1 MASVSSDD
9 SPPSQSPATSRS
21 KSGSKSTNSRHVQ
34 GLLTGY
40 GHRGVHGDGTNP
52 TSVVQSE
59 DQSRLASI
67 AELQRTIDTL
77 RAQQISLQDGLA
89 QSRRSHFSSD
99 GDEHHHFTHSGED
112 RIHSR
117 IGEENQ
123 KEWKLEI
130 KRWKR
135 VSNRAGFSDIYDES
149 EKIEDIRKREREI
162 RSGGITPCVIFL
174 SVKADCSRLRS
185 FRLR

>member
-1 MASVSSDD
+1 MASVSSNE
-9 SPPSQSPATSRS
+9 SPPSQSPTTSRS
-21 KSGSKSTNSRHVQ
+21 KSGSKSTNSPQVQ
-34 GLLTGY
+34 GLPTGY
-40 GHRGVHGDGTNP
+40 GHRGVHGDATNP

-77 RAQQISLQDGLA
+77 LAQQISLQDGLA
-89 QSRRSHFSSD
+89 QSRRSHFSGD
-99 GDEHHHFTHSGED
+99 GDEYHQFNHSED

-117 IGEENQ
+117 IGEVNQ

-162 RSGGITPCVIFL
+162 RSGGITPCIMSL
-174 SVKADCSRLRS
+174 SAKADRSRLRS
-185 FRLR
+185 FCLR